1 MSDPIS
7 DRDLELF
14 RAMHTCPHTH
24 PKGGCQ
30 RCSMADRIE
39 QLRADLETSLATQT
53 RLRAKLEEWVAKFER
68 GVRA

>member
-14 RAMHTCPHTH
+14 RAMHTCPKLHA
-24 PKGGCQ
+24 GGCQ